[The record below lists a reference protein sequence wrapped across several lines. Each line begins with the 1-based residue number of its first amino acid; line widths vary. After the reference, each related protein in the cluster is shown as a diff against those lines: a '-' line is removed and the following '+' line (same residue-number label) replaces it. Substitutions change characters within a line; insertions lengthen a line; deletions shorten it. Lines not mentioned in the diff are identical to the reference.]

1 MPFFAQLMV
10 LTQMSANDVKVV
22 TDDSFVFYSRYIYT
36 AVLVFRGYVIYI
48 YIYNILYI

>member
-22 TDDSFVFYSRYIYT
+22 TDDRWQFCFLLKVYIYGRT
-36 AVLVFRGYVIYI
+36 CI
-48 YIYNILYI
+48 